1 MFDSGIGL
9 ESPSPLYLLPKNIL
23 CSAFVCGFLLFTLK
37 IAQLC
42 FSTSLQACFYDLT
55 EFDFLI
61 NKYLS
66 CAALVCGGPQWFLSK
81 VTSYNLFFFF
91 KSMSASVVQIWFCST
106 PLPSIRYNLGPISA
120 CEGGQKPKV
129 DGS

>member
-42 FSTSLQACFYDLT
+42 FSTSLQACFFDLT

-81 VTSYNLFFFF
+81 VTSYNLLFFLNRC
-91 KSMSASVVQIWFCST
+91 Q
-106 PLPSIRYNLGPISA
+106 PL
-120 CEGGQKPKV
+120 
-129 DGS
+129 